1 MSDQFDPR
9 PERYRSALLLLARA
23 LLARQPLADRSASD
37 LVQDTL
43 LEAHRDLGQFRGGT
57 EEELFAWL
65 RKMLRH
71 AFLDACDRAR
81 AGKRDVARKTL
92 EADLTVSFA
101 GLDELLIAPD
111 TSPSERAARNEE
123 LNRLADALLQLPAD
137 QHEAVSLRDV
147 VGLPLADVAR
157 RMGRTP
163 AAVAGL
169 LFRGRKRLQDL
180 LGEG

>member
-1 MSDQFDPR
+1 MSNQFDPR
-9 PERYRSALLLLARA
+9 PEPYRSALLLLARA
-23 LLARQPLADRSASD
+23 LLARQSPVDLSASD
-37 LVQDTL
+37 LVQETL

-65 RKMLRH
+65 RRMLH
-71 AFLDACDRAR
+71 NAFLDACARAR
-81 AGKRDVARKTL
+81 AGKRDVGRRTL
-92 EADLTVSFA
+92 EADLTASFA

-123 LNRLADALLQLPAD
+123 LNRLADALLQLPEE
-137 QHEAVSLRDV
+137 QREAVSLRDV
-147 VGLPLADVAR
+147 AGLSLADVAR
-157 RMGRTP
+157 QMGRTP